1 MYFDGTVVATVT
13 ANGTGYVSGSFT
25 VPSTAAVGSHTV
37 VAVGQ
42 TSGVT
47 YVSLFYVTVAKIALS
62 QTVAT
67 VGTAITVSGSG
78 FPANQYVVLCFNNV
92 VVNTAYTSSSGTF
105 VTNFT
110 VPQTPNGTYPV
121 VAMASLNAVPIGSQC
136 PFIGET
142 YEGGY
147 ASSSLTVVPSLVV
160 NVTQTCPTF
169 GVSVVG
175 YGFWPGTNV
184 TVYLNGTLV
193 GYSLIGS
200 NGTFEKLVTFPAPT
214 TPGTYVITVN
224 ETFMGY
230 PTPVSISVMPPY
242 VQVNGQSSASGIAGG
257 TVTVSGACF
266 PPNSNTTLYINE
278 VQYLNVTLT
287 NSTGG
292 FSVNVN
298 LPLLPPGTYTVYAVV
313 GNYTPTIT
321 SSINAS
327 VTILKPQIVSVTPT
341 AGGEG
346 SCFVIKG
353 INFANTTLYS
363 VAVTINGVTYTYG
376 IYSEYANGSSVA
388 NAFGISCSQNVT
400 LYPNG
405 TVILPVVVPVTTP
418 GTYTVYVN
426 STVHQSLIS
435 PTGVPSTE
443 QVEIVP
449 SFITA
454 PNDTLYATTSFTV
467 QPSYITVTPTL
478 AVGGQQILITGYNFY
493 PNSPVTIII
502 NGTNVT
508 STEVGSNGQFS
519 VVYTI
524 PSYLTSGVLY
534 IVAEE
539 NYTSYIAGTPPNA
552 VGNATATVTI
562 VSFYIAVLDDLEKLL
577 QCCSSV
583 NATLQQL
590 MSEVE
595 GGWPARLV
603 RCTARY
609 SA

>member
-1 MYFDGTVVATVT
+1 M
-13 ANGTGYVSGSFT
+13 
-25 VPSTAAVGSHTV
+25 
-37 VAVGQ
+37 
-42 TSGVT
+42 
-47 YVSLFYVTVAKIALS
+47 
-62 QTVAT
+62 
-67 VGTAITVSGSG
+67 
-78 FPANQYVVLCFNNV
+78 
-92 VVNTAYTSSSGTF
+92 
-105 VTNFT
+105 
-110 VPQTPNGTYPV
+110 
-121 VAMASLNAVPIGSQC
+121 
-136 PFIGET
+136 
-142 YEGGY
+142 
-147 ASSSLTVVPSLVV
+147 
-160 NVTQTCPTF
+160 
-169 GVSVVG
+169 
-175 YGFWPGTNV
+175 
-184 TVYLNGTLV
+184 
-193 GYSLIGS
+193 
-200 NGTFEKLVTFPAPT
+200 
-214 TPGTYVITVN
+214 
-224 ETFMGY
+224 
-230 PTPVSISVMPPY
+230 
-242 VQVNGQSSASGIAGG
+242 
-257 TVTVSGACF
+257 
-266 PPNSNTTLYINE
+266 
-278 VQYLNVTLT
+278 
-287 NSTGG
+287 
-292 FSVNVN
+292 N

-435 PTGVPSTE
+435 PPTGVPSTE

-595 GGWPARLV
+595 GGVASEVSTVYSTVLSMNSTLASISSTLSSISSTLSSMQSTLTSIQSTLSSISNALTTIQGILTADFSTVISDLSSIQSQLTTINNNVLGVNSTVTYYAQQLLSGVSNIQSMIQGLQTTISSQYSTIEGQLGAIGSELV
-603 RCTARY
+603 SVNKTVTYYGSNILSAVQSINATVQSVKTVVPSVMTGYGSYTFTAPGTYTIYQSSSVGQITVTLYYTGY
-609 SA
+609 STVYIYVYPIPGDTTHVVKLQVTSSMGYTVTVSGWRVDIYVTSASSVSPVTVYYSYTAIS